1 MSNTS
6 SFEEQLALH
15 GRIIY
20 TNVGD
25 SMMPLIKEGRDV
37 LIIERPT
44 GRLKKGDVPLYKR
57 DSGQYVLHRIHKVTP
72 DGYVICGDNRAR
84 RERGI
89 TDRHIIGVLVGIIRE
104 GREISFDTLS
114 YRLYRFAVCELYFV
128 RYVAFGVRAL
138 FRRIFT
144 PRHKRKGRGKNG

>member
-20 TNVGD
+20 KNVGD

-37 LIIERPT
+37 LIIESPK

-57 DSGQYVLHRIHKVTP
+57 DSGQYVLHRVHKVLP
-72 DGYVICGDNRAR
+72 DGYIICGDNRIF

-89 TDRHIIGVLVGIIRE
+89 CDRHIIGVLTGIIRE

-114 YRLYRFAVCELYFV
+114 YKLYRFAVCDLYFIRFIV
-128 RYVAFGVRAL
+128 FKIKAL
-138 FRRIFT
+138 FRLIF
-144 PRHKRKGRGKNG
+144 GKKQKKK